1 MALSNHAENLILDT
15 LFGVNDTNDKA
26 SSSLDLNNVYIVLFT
41 SETTDSGGGNEVST
55 SGTGYAR
62 LAVANNDADNKW
74 TDAVGGVKKNAVELT
89 VGTGSSAAGDWGTIT
104 HVGIFDAS
112 TGGNLLVHGP
122 LTASKTVSTGDV
134 FKFAINDLQITLN

>member
-15 LFGVNDTNDKA
+15 LFGVNDTYANGG
-26 SSSLDLNNVYIVLFT
+26 SSLDMNNVYIALFT
-41 SETTDSGGGNEVST
+41 SETTDSGGGNEVNT

-62 LAVANNDADNKW
+62 LAVANNNSDNKW

-89 VGTGSSAAGDWGTIT
+89 VTTGSGASADWGTIT
-104 HVGIFDAS
+104 HVGIFDAV

-122 LTASKTVSTGDV
+122 LTASKTV
-134 FKFAINDLQITLN
+134 